1 VTHPGRRFV
10 LGALVATAGLGAC
23 SREAATPV
31 ATRGSLA
38 DSADQVMF
46 KLRTVLTDE
55 GVMKARLEGD
65 SGFFFDENTRVEL
78 RGVRTLFF
86 SSTGAQDAVLT
97 SREGTYNTRGGVME
111 ARKNVV
117 VVTTDGKR
125 LTSPMLRFEQYRNL
139 VLSDSAFVL
148 TRGGER
154 IEGVGFES
162 DPRMLNIKVRRF
174 VRSSGGSVTLPA
186 ARTTGGGGAGMIL
199 RADTTVRPVAPA
211 VPSPAPT
218 TPPPAGSVSP

>member
-1 VTHPGRRFV
+1 MIARRLPV
-10 LGALVATAGLGAC
+10 LAALAATTTIAAC
-23 SREAATPV
+23 TRDAATPV

-65 SGFFFDENTRVEL
+65 TGFFFDENTRIEL
-78 RGVRTLFF
+78 RGVRTVFF
-86 SSTGAQDAVLT
+86 ASTGAQNAVLT

-111 ARKNVV
+111 ARTRVE

-125 LTSPMLRFEQYRNL
+125 LTTPLLRFEQFRNM
-139 VLSDSAFVL
+139 VVSDSPFVL
-148 TRGGER
+148 VEGERR

-162 DPRMLNIKVRRF
+162 DPQMLNVKIKRF
-174 VRSSGGSVTLPA
+174 GRGTGGSVMLPA
-186 ARTTGGGGAGMIL
+186 AREEPAPGQGMVL
-199 RADTTVRPVAPA
+199 RADTTAPKA
-211 VPSPAPT
+211 
-218 TPPPAGSVSP
+218 PPPAGERP